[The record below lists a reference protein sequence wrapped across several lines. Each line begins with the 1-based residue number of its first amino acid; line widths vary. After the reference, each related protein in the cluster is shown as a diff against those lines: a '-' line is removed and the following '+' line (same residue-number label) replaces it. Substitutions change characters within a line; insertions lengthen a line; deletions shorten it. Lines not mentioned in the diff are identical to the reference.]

1 MKIRIAGFIQRVFQ
15 YLIMNATLSMSNW
28 TIKSSKI
35 KLRLLGS
42 GLYKPVRLN
51 FNSYQPK
58 PLTQDNLLL

>member
-15 YLIMNATLSMSNW
+15 YPIMIATLSMSHW

-42 GLYKPVRLN
+42 GLYKPGT
-51 FNSYQPK
+51 
-58 PLTQDNLLL
+58 TQFQYLST